1 MNILLLISHSW
12 RGGRASGMEIYTL
25 ELIRGL
31 KAKGHAIVLV
41 TGKSDST
48 RGNKSL
54 ELIAPD
60 LELPFHTVNPLT
72 HSSTYRQL
80 RRLTAERE
88 IDIIHAQH
96 RTAGYFAELLQ
107 SRHGVPYAIT
117 VHDPWHSTPFKC
129 WHGGLFRRVIAVS
142 EFIRQELIRKFRFPP
157 ERVRTIHNGVDPA
170 RFAGITRQERER
182 FRAEYGI
189 APDEVVL
196 TQIGRI
202 SRAKGQQ
209 DTIQALALLPREL
222 KYRCLIVGEGRE
234 RPELEREIG
243 HLGLHEKVLF
253 CGFRDD
259 IPVVLAGSD
268 VMLLPSRHEPFGLA
282 VVEAML
288 SKVAVVATN
297 AGGVPEIITHGEDGL
312 LFAPGDVSSF
322 ARHIEQLVRDPELR
336 RRLADAGY
344 KTAQGKFLLSRMVD
358 ETEAYYREII
368 SQSHRSEESHTPDL
382 PASGKV

>member
-31 KAKGHAIVLV
+31 KAKGHTTVLV
-41 TGKSDST
+41 TGKSDSPQGIT
-48 RGNKSL
+48 RSTNKSL
-54 ELIAPD
+54 ESITPD

-72 HSSTYRQL
+72 NIHTYRQL
-80 RRLTAERE
+80 RRLVAERQ

-96 RTAGYFAELLQ
+96 RTAGYFAELLKR
-107 SRHGVPYAIT
+107 RHGVPYAIT
-117 VHDPWHSTPFKC
+117 VHDPWHSTPFKR

-142 EFIRQELIRKFRFPP
+142 EFIRQELIQKFHFAPQC
-157 ERVRTIHNGVDPA
+157 VRTIHNGVDPA
-170 RFAGITRQERER
+170 RFAGITPQQREQ
-182 FRAEYGI
+182 FRVEYGI

-202 SRAKGQQ
+202 SRAKGQREL
-209 DTIQALALLPREL
+209 IQALALLPREL

-234 RPELEREIG
+234 RPKLERETAR
-243 HLGLHEKVLF
+243 LGLHDKVLF
-253 CGFRDD
+253 CGYRDD

-282 VVEAML
+282 VVEAMV
-288 SKVAVVATN
+288 SNVAVIATK
-297 AGGVPEIITHGEDGL
+297 AGGVPEIITSGENGL

-322 ARHIEQLVRDPELR
+322 ARHIEQLIRDRQLR
-336 RRLADAGY
+336 GRLAEAGY
-344 KTAQGKFLLSRMVD
+344 KTAQEKFLLSRMVD
-358 ETEAYYREII
+358 DTEDCYREII
-368 SQSHRSEESHTPDL
+368 SSHHADGEETRQ
-382 PASGKV
+382 AR